1 VDSTPPVYLF
11 GTVHLPYDT
20 LWDAIPDNVKTAFS
34 SSGDI
39 FLELQL
45 SDKETSNSLQECQ
58 LLSNNRTIDRVLSPE
73 LVTRIEQYLEKI
85 RTLFQAWIDED
96 PVSSLFRGGGSYSD
110 HLFSAVTHDWKRKK
124 PIWVLSLIGSLTEEN
139 IRQRKKPVLDRF
151 LDNAARALG
160 KNLKPL
166 EGVNDHCQPLN
177 RLEDDQVETAL
188 RIQLDYL
195 ESLPYGPP
203 GTLNRDLDAYKCG
216 DLGALIDSQPM
227 LPLPPLTNITNITS
241 DEVAVIEEVETMLY
255 NRLATRRNRRM
266 TKTIDAL
273 LKDQRAD
280 PVFIAIGAGTHIATH
295 SAQNTDCVPTNNSHT
310 FVYTVEPQIPLG
322 QKEVSLLVRYQV
334 VIWVFGTVKYVFS

>member
-1 VDSTPPVYLF
+1 MECVVDI
-11 GTVHLPYDT
+11 
-20 LWDAIPDNVKTAFS
+20 WS
-34 SSGDI
+34 S
-39 FLELQL
+39 F
-45 SDKETSNSLQECQ
+45 NSLHPTLECIITPFFHMVA
-58 LLSNNRTIDRVLSPE
+58 SV
-73 LVTRIEQYLEKI
+73 V
-85 RTLFQAWIDED
+85 
-96 PVSSLFRGGGSYSD
+96 V
-110 HLFSAVTHDWKRKK
+110 
-124 PIWVLSLIGSLTEEN
+124 PITATTSIHYCV
-139 IRQRKKPVLDRF
+139 K
-151 LDNAARALG
+151 
-160 KNLKPL
+160 
-166 EGVNDHCQPLN
+166 VNVIIFVY
-177 RLEDDQVETAL
+177 R
-188 RIQLDYL
+188 
-195 ESLPYGPP
+195 
-203 GTLNRDLDAYKCG
+203 CG

>member
-1 VDSTPPVYLF
+1 MSLFCNQNSFLWKVDSTPPVYLF

-177 RLEDDQVETAL
+177 RLEDDQASCVHVCTFASVPIVL
-188 RIQLDYL
+188 GWCSPNSIVRVHDDVCPVNAHSKSNVATQINL
-195 ESLPYGPP
+195 S
-203 GTLNRDLDAYKCG
+203 
-216 DLGALIDSQPM
+216 GAL
-227 LPLPPLTNITNITS
+227 L
-241 DEVAVIEEVETMLY
+241 
-255 NRLATRRNRRM
+255 
-266 TKTIDAL
+266 
-273 LKDQRAD
+273 
-280 PVFIAIGAGTHIATH
+280 
-295 SAQNTDCVPTNNSHT
+295 
-310 FVYTVEPQIPLG
+310 
-322 QKEVSLLVRYQV
+322 
-334 VIWVFGTVKYVFS
+334 